1 MHQDPCI
8 NVLKLNAAHMQGILV
23 AGALVIQNAAKEQ
36 RSTVSSHL
44 VSMAM
49 TADPPSLALSAAP
62 ATMSL
67 APLASVSDQL
77 GALKQ

>member
-1 MHQDPCI
+1 M
-8 NVLKLNAAHMQGILV
+8 LKLNAVCMQGIPV

-44 VSMAM
+44 VSVAM
-49 TADPPSLALSAAP
+49 TADPPSLAPLAAP